1 MADWFKAR
9 RLDRVV
15 AAVKSS
21 PLLKLFLGGG
31 PAFEEL
37 SPAVSRRL
45 YKLFRPE
52 IEKLEEMLHRD
63 LSAWKSPS
71 SRLEESLS
79 LGAAAAA
86 QIGRRA

>member
-21 PLLKLFLGGG
+21 SLVKLFLGGG

-37 SPAVSRRL
+37 SPAVTLRL
-45 YKLFRPE
+45 YELFRPE
-52 IEKLEEMLHRD
+52 VERLEEMLHRD
-63 LSAWKSPS
+63 LSAWKSPLAG
-71 SRLEESLS
+71 LEESLS
-79 LGAAAAA
+79 LAAVGK
-86 QIGRRA
+86 IPRPV